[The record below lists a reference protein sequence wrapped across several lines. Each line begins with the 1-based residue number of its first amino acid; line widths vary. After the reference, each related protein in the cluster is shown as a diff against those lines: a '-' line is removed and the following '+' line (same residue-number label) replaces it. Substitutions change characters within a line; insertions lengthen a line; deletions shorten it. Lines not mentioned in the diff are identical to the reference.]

1 MPPKRKRTKKKINP
15 IHTIHTHG
23 TSETDEN
30 DFFEDDSNP
39 KMRLRNATKS
49 VKIEPTS
56 AQTKS
61 ISAVKP
67 SSTPNSSHKKSISSS
82 MQDETP
88 KHVDNNSNINMGQ
101 INQGGGSNG
110 SDVVRK
116 ICYLILSILSFF

>member
-15 IHTIHTHG
+15 TQTHG

-39 KMRLRNATKS
+39 RMRLRNASKS

-67 SSTPNSSHKKSISSS
+67 SNTPNSTHKKQISSS

-88 KHVDNNSNINMGQ
+88 KHVDNNSNIKMGQ

-110 SDVVRK
+110 SDMVRK
-116 ICYLILSILSFF
+116 ICY

>member
-15 IHTIHTHG
+15 MHAHG

-30 DFFEDDSNP
+30 DFFEDECNLR
-39 KMRLRNATKS
+39 MRLRNATKS

-61 ISAVKP
+61 ISAVKA
-67 SSTPNSSHKKSISSS
+67 SSTLNSSHKKPISSS
-82 MQDETP
+82 MQDETS
-88 KHVDNNSNINMGQ
+88 KHVDNNSNTNMGQ

-116 ICYLILSILSFF
+116 ICY